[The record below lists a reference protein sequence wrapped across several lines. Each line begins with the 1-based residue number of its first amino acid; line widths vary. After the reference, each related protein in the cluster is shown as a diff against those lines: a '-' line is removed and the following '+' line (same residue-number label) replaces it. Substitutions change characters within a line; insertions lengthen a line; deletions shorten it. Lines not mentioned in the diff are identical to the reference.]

1 MRIARL
7 AWYASVIVGFCAGL
21 TCSLLLTHQ
30 RTRIVWLTK
39 GEDLHLRPTHCTAT
53 TTLVT
58 AYYDLGTSSK
68 HRRAEY
74 ASWYKTFFLLADSMV
89 IFTDEKSVQEL
100 VKIRRQSR
108 GCSLF
113 VVQNLR
119 HTFVGT
125 AFNWSGEQERDPERH
140 IHKSGE
146 LYLIWNQKVAWL
158 FSVSRENPFHS
169 SYFFWADS
177 GQFRGSAFQTEKLH
191 NGVVWISHA
200 YLVPR
205 GRIAILSI
213 TPFTV
218 AELES
223 TDKNVSIIHSTYDR
237 LAAGNFGGDG
247 AAVAKFYSVYYMIL
261 SSYFNRGAFAGKEQS
276 ILSSTCLAV
285 PSLCYIVD
293 SRKLVAQHVVDNP
306 WFAFQPVLHGIVQN
320 VPIYNPFTDV

>member
-7 AWYASVIVGFCAGL
+7 ALCASVLVCFCVGG
-21 TCSLLLTHQ
+21 TWSLLLT
-30 RTRIVWLTK
+30 RDRARIIWLTK
-39 GEDLHLRPTHCTAT
+39 GNDLRIRPTHCTAK

-68 HRRAEY
+68 HPRAEY

-89 IFTDEKSVQEL
+89 IFTDEKSAQEL
-100 VKIRRQSR
+100 VKLRRQSR

-119 HTFVGT
+119 HTFAGT
-125 AFNWSGEQERDPERH
+125 EFNWTGEQEKDPERH
-140 IHKSGE
+140 IHKSSE
-146 LYLIWNQKVAWL
+146 LYVIWNKKVAWL

-177 GQFRGSAFQTEKLH
+177 GQFRGSTFQTEKLH
-191 NGVVWISHA
+191 SGVTWISHA
-200 YLVPR
+200 HLVPR

-213 TPFTV
+213 TQFTV

-223 TDKNVSIIHSTYDR
+223 TDKNVTIIHSTDDR

-247 AAVAKFYSVYYMIL
+247 AAVANFYSVYYKIL

-285 PSLCYIVD
+285 PNLCYIVD
-293 SRKLVAQHVVDNP
+293 SRKLVAQHVADNP
-306 WFAFQPVLHGIVQN
+306 WFALQPVLHGIVQH
-320 VPIYNPFTDV
+320 VPIYDPFTGI